1 MNNENATVEQLRGEL
16 SALRARALEL
26 EANEAKQKA
35 AEANLRRLL
44 ELSGDMVRVYTAE
57 GVCVYASPSCKTL
70 MGYEPEELL
79 GQKGVNLTHPD
90 DVPLVQKAMVAIL
103 AEPSAHTVSYRMRA
117 KDGRYLWVESVATTV
132 RDPETGAVREI
143 VLVVRDVTARKQA
156 EEALS
161 EREARV
167 RSLLESLD
175 VGVLVQGP
183 STEILMSNLKALEL
197 LELTESQLIGKATSD
212 PNWNVIREDGSAF
225 PAEAHPV
232 SEAIRTRLPVRDVLM
247 GVYRRNLKDR
257 VWILVNATPE
267 LGPDGSL
274 KQVVCTFTDVTARKE
289 AENELARARDAMFA
303 EMAAPLIPI
312 SGDVMVMP
320 LVGAMDTRRAK
331 QVLDTLLPG
340 ISERRAR
347 VAIVDITGV
356 RSVDAQVVSAVVG
369 AAQAVRL
376 LGAEMVL
383 TGIQP
388 SVAQVLV
395 NLGVS
400 TAGIVTR
407 STLQSGIAYALGRR

>member
-1 MNNENATVEQLRGEL
+1 MNDENATLEQLRGEL

-26 EANEAKQKA
+26 EASEAQRKA
-35 AEANLRRLL
+35 AEAHLRRLL
-44 ELSGDMVRVYTAE
+44 ELSGDMVRVYTPE
-57 GVCVYASPSCKTL
+57 GVCVYASPSCKAL

-79 GQKGVNLTHPD
+79 GQKGVDLTHPD

-103 AEPSAHTVSYRMRA
+103 EEPSAHTVSYRMRA
-117 KDGRYLWVESVATTV
+117 KDGRYVWVESVATTV

-143 VLVVRDVTARKQA
+143 VLVVRDVTARKQVEA
-156 EEALS
+156 ALS

-197 LELTESQLIGKATSD
+197 LDLTKSQIIGKTSFD
-212 PNWNVIREDGSAF
+212 PSWNVIREDGSAF
-225 PAEAHPV
+225 PAEMHPI
-232 SEAIRTRLPVRDVLM
+232 SEAIRTRLPVQDVLM
-247 GVYRRNLKDR
+247 GVYRPNLKDR

-274 KQVVCTFTDVTARKE
+274 KQVVCTVTDVTARKE

-303 EMAAPLIPI
+303 EMATPLIPI
-312 SGDVMVMP
+312 SDDVMVMP

-331 QVLDTLLPG
+331 QVLDALLPG
-340 ISERRAR
+340 ITERRAR

-356 RSVDAQVVSAVVG
+356 RSVDAQVVSALVG

-383 TGIQP
+383 TGIRP